1 MSTVLQP
8 SMCVSHIFTTVHNL
22 HTCCCRCDICPSAVT
37 ITWTALT
44 MVNVSLGTLKTS
56 FQADFLDAEGVQ
68 NHDGMDIDN
77 DKDNELHVKMKV

>member
-1 MSTVLQP
+1 
-8 SMCVSHIFTTVHNL
+8 
-22 HTCCCRCDICPSAVT
+22 
-37 ITWTALT
+37 

-77 DKDNELHVKMKV
+77 DKDKELHVKMKVWSSLFCLTLSTSALADLPGSGFHRYLNFQTLYSDLYK